1 MNLTLKN
8 VVINLHRV
16 DKGLPKCG
24 LNNLRLR
31 NLLVKNQTS
40 RYISTFG
47 VFDNKEKAEEGKW
60 IREQEKHQHDLELS
74 SG

>member
-8 VVINLHRV
+8 VVINLHS
-16 DKGLPKCG
+16 KIGLRKCG

-40 RYISTFG
+40 RYTSTFG